1 MRSCIQP
8 EVEEPVVIPTV
19 PAPPPASDA
28 VRVSARRAQTR
39 DRLMAAATTVFAER
53 GVNGASVEEICE
65 TAGFTRGAFYS
76 NFADKDAL
84 VLALI
89 QADVA
94 AQYAAAQQALEE
106 VECALGDQPVAE
118 VVSQTLARLDRFGA
132 TSREGVLA
140 QRELLLHA
148 ARVPALHGAYTD
160 FLQTSSR
167 QLRTLLEGALERVGL
182 EFVLPVE
189 LAVEVLLS
197 THDRVQT
204 AALFD
209 EGTDTTAL
217 QAVVLAITRP
227 ADAGTRS
234 P

>member
-1 MRSCIQP
+1 MT
-8 EVEEPVVIPTV
+8 PT
-19 PAPPPASDA
+19 APPPALAPDA
-28 VRVSARRAQTR
+28 VRVSARRTQTR

-76 NFADKDAL
+76 NFTDKDAL

-89 QADVA
+89 RADVV
-94 AQYAAAQQALEE
+94 AQYAAAQQALEQAE
-106 VECALGDQPVAE
+106 NALGDQPVAD
-118 VVSQTLARLDRFGA
+118 VVAQTLARLDRFGA
-132 TSREGVLA
+132 TTREGVLA

-189 LAVEVLLS
+189 LAVEVLLA
-197 THDRVQT
+197 TQERVQT

-209 EGTDTTAL
+209 EGTDSTAL

-227 ADAGTRS
+227 AGAGTRG
-234 P
+234 